1 MNILSRLSVK
11 CLLRLRC
18 VSKPFC
24 SLIDSQ
30 KFVKTHLNRSIETDF
45 NLSVIL
51 SYTPAPMISCSRYGQ
66 GKIFSASLDSLNI
79 AVELDH
85 PFKNCTGETPI
96 IDTCNGLIALKNG
109 ENDIALWNP
118 STKKHVLLPKF
129 WSDFDDYA
137 DLVDGFGYDAVSD
150 DYKVVRLIQFGRGK
164 VEYTEIAVYSLK
176 SNSSRRIRVDF
187 PYYFSHP
194 RDGTFARGHV
204 HWLVLSEPEGY
215 NEDLIVA
222 FDLKSEEFFEVP
234 LPHLEN
240 RDSGNL
246 MYMGNFSGCLYFSC
260 FCDYPEP
267 VDIWIMKES
276 WTKVFSFAGGVF
288 GIFTYAKALAYSK
301 SGDKVLVDKF
311 LYDED
316 EDEGINKWELGWYD
330 LQNQRAAG
338 QVTVHGVPQG
348 CRYTMIYVDSLI
360 QKEMSRGRPT
370 GKEGRTS

>member
-1 MNILSRLSVK
+1 MLILLMGLVMM
-11 CLLRLRC
+11 LLVMTIKLLDLYNSGEERW
-18 VSKPFC
+18 
-24 SLIDSQ
+24 
-30 KFVKTHLNRSIETDF
+30 SI
-45 NLSVIL
+45 
-51 SYTPAPMISCSRYGQ
+51 
-66 GKIFSASLDSLNI
+66 
-79 AVELDH
+79 
-85 PFKNCTGETPI
+85 
-96 IDTCNGLIALKNG
+96 LK
-109 ENDIALWNP
+109 
-118 STKKHVLLPKF
+118 
-129 WSDFDDYA
+129 
-137 DLVDGFGYDAVSD
+137 
-150 DYKVVRLIQFGRGK
+150 
-164 VEYTEIAVYSLK
+164 IAVYSLK

-204 HWLVLSEPEGY
+204 HWLVLNEPEGY

-301 SGDKVLVDKF
+301 SRDKVLVDKF

-348 CRYTMIYVDSLI
+348 CRYTMIYVDSLVSLAAYP
-360 QKEMSRGRPT
+360 ERDV
-370 GKEGRTS
+370 

>member
-1 MNILSRLSVK
+1 
-11 CLLRLRC
+11 
-18 VSKPFC
+18 
-24 SLIDSQ
+24 
-30 KFVKTHLNRSIETDF
+30 
-45 NLSVIL
+45 
-51 SYTPAPMISCSRYGQ
+51 MISCSRHWQ

-118 STKKHVLLPKF
+118 STKKHVVLPKF
-129 WSDFDDYA
+129 WSDFEDYA

-150 DYKVVRLIQFGRGK
+150 DYKVVRLIQFGRG
-164 VEYTEIAVYSLK
+164 
-176 SNSSRRIRVDF
+176 
-187 PYYFSHP
+187 
-194 RDGTFARGHV
+194 
-204 HWLVLSEPEGY
+204 
-215 NEDLIVA
+215 
-222 FDLKSEEFFEVP
+222 KSEEFFEVP

-311 LYDED
+311 LYDGD
-316 EDEGINKWELGWYD
+316 EDEGINKWELVGLGWLLD
-330 LQNQRAAG
+330 WEA
-338 QVTVHGVPQG
+338 
-348 CRYTMIYVDSLI
+348 
-360 QKEMSRGRPT
+360 
-370 GKEGRTS
+370 

>member
-1 MNILSRLSVK
+1 MDGY
-11 CLLRLRC
+11 LLN
-18 VSKPFC
+18 F
-24 SLIDSQ
+24 
-30 KFVKTHLNRSIETDF
+30 
-45 NLSVIL
+45 
-51 SYTPAPMISCSRYGQ
+51 
-66 GKIFSASLDSLNI
+66 
-79 AVELDH
+79 
-85 PFKNCTGETPI
+85 
-96 IDTCNGLIALKNG
+96 NGLIALKNG

-118 STKKHVLLPKF
+118 STKKHVVLPKF

-164 VEYTEIAVYSLK
+164 VEYTEIAVYSMK

-194 RDGTFARGHV
+194 RDGKFARGHV
-204 HWLVLSEPEGY
+204 HWLVLSDPEGY

-316 EDEGINKWELGWYD
+316 EDEGINKWELDWYD

-348 CRYTMIYVDSLI
+348 CRYTMIYVDSLVSLAAYP
-360 QKEMSRGRPT
+360 ERDV
-370 GKEGRTS
+370 